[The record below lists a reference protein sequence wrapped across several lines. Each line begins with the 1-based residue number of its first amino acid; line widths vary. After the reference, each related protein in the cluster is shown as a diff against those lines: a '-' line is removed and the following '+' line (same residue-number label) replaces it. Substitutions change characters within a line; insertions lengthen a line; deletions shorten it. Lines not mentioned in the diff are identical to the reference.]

1 MTSALRVHADDP
13 SLSARLRALIAKDG
27 PLTVEEFMQACQS
40 DAASGAYASRQPIG
54 ATGDFITAPEISQIF
69 GELIGLWAVAVW
81 QSVGEPREV
90 IIAELGPGRG
100 ILMTDAL
107 RAWRG
112 IPKFLDRV
120 SVAPVETSPVMT
132 ETQRK
137 ALKDAGVPLRWFAT
151 LDAVPESPLIVLAN
165 EFVDAL
171 PIRQFV
177 RRGEDWHERLVTSD
191 GRGGFAFVD
200 GDAENL
206 ASELPHAAPDGTIF
220 ETRPAVRVL
229 LRELG
234 RRASRAPLAALIIDY
249 GPEETGFGDTLQAVR
264 CHRFADVLS
273 DPGSADLSAH
283 VDFADLKRESSA
295 AGLNA
300 YGPMPQGEF
309 LLRLGLSER
318 RERLLQHATPTQ
330 AEAIAS
336 GAARLVDPRQMGILF
351 KALALTSTN
360 LPPPPPFDP
369 EHLTY
374 LEFDR
379 PW

>member
-1 MTSALRVHADDP
+1 
-13 SLSARLRALIAKDG
+13 
-27 PLTVEEFMQACQS
+27 
-40 DAASGAYASRQPIG
+40 
-54 ATGDFITAPEISQIF
+54 
-69 GELIGLWAVAVW
+69 
-81 QSVGEPREV
+81 
-90 IIAELGPGRG
+90 
-100 ILMTDAL
+100 MTDAL

-220 ETRPAVRVL
+220 ETRPAVRVF

-249 GPEETGFGDTLQAVR
+249 GHEETGFGDTLQAVR
-264 CHRFADVLS
+264 FPIRAQPTS
-273 DPGSADLSAH
+273 PPMSTSPTSS
-283 VDFADLKRESSA
+283 ES
-295 AGLNA
+295 
-300 YGPMPQGEF
+300 
-309 LLRLGLSER
+309 R
-318 RERLLQHATPTQ
+318 
-330 AEAIAS
+330 
-336 GAARLVDPRQMGILF
+336 ARLD
-351 KALALTSTN
+351 
-360 LPPPPPFDP
+360 
-369 EHLTY
+369 
-374 LEFDR
+374 
-379 PW
+379 